1 MSIKNTLYIILSLL
15 LTAVFTSFILLFF
28 ILKTEDQVIQS
39 EQLRAKALFLA
50 DSVRQSSDNLTTMA
64 RNYTVTG
71 EPRYRKYFN
80 QIIDIRNGSIPR
92 PDNYD
97 NFYWHFVVATGFD
110 PEAQSSSQTHIL
122 KEELY
127 KKAISLNSLIA
138 GLNLTEAEAALLRKS
153 KFNSDTLIHIENQAM
168 NAIVGLYPDENGNY
182 IIKGKPDFKLAR
194 NLMHSE
200 EYHRA
205 KAEIMDPIYEFFK
218 KISKRT
224 QEQLNLYHTRGRR
237 LKLILMI
244 ILISSV
250 FLISLSVFF
259 IYNQFKQS
267 KKSELTKKK
276 SKINFFSVA
285 LPPLGTA
292 TLASVLICSSAWWF
306 LEETKG
312 QFYKNTKY
320 EIESILNGTYK
331 SLMDFFENLEDEVKS
346 IKEIL
351 SNEKIPDLLMVKKYP
366 LVRSRSLK
374 ILKPF
379 IIEKGYENFFI
390 LNSSGKVVSSSSSQ
404 LIGTHLQKEIPE
416 YFIKQIKQPP
426 KYRAILMPYK
436 SKSQEAKNLFF
447 KSLLIGTGLF
457 NNQKKN
463 IGFLIVE
470 LKTQKKFSEILHRG
484 LIGETGESYAFNHLG
499 QMLSESR
506 FNYQLKKMGL
516 FPKEEEY
523 LEVRLPLEK
532 YSKNSVTRTHE
543 DQPLT
548 LMAKQATRG
557 INGIS
562 LEPYKDYRG
571 IPVVGAWVWNELY
584 KLGVTTEMDFKEAFA
599 SLTSYKKQTFFGVS
613 LTLILIY
620 FLTGFFIW
628 SRIKTTTINNE
639 LQSAYTIIKKHSD
652 RMKEELDVGYKIQ
665 MSMLPVKFPS
675 RKELS
680 LFAHVKPAQEV
691 GGDYYD
697 FLMINKNKLYFSIGD
712 VSGKGVPSALFMA
725 ITKTLIKSNLQHNH
739 NPNDIVSN
747 VNEEIARDNPSCMF
761 VTLVV
766 CILDLKTGE
775 MSFTNAGHNF
785 PYIKKKDGSIITL
798 TQTHGPAV
806 GVISNNTYYQDI
818 IKLEKEDVL
827 FLYTDGITESFN
839 TDKVLFGEE
848 QLLKTLK
855 DTSTDDITDFSHF
868 VLNKVSSF
876 SKGMI
881 QHDDITL
888 LSLKYHGIG

>member
-1 MSIKNTLYIILSLL
+1 
-15 LTAVFTSFILLFF
+15 
-28 ILKTEDQVIQS
+28 
-39 EQLRAKALFLA
+39 
-50 DSVRQSSDNLTTMA
+50 
-64 RNYTVTG
+64 
-71 EPRYRKYFN
+71 
-80 QIIDIRNGSIPR
+80 
-92 PDNYD
+92 
-97 NFYWHFVVATGFD
+97 
-110 PEAQSSSQTHIL
+110 
-122 KEELY
+122 
-127 KKAISLNSLIA
+127 
-138 GLNLTEAEAALLRKS
+138 
-153 KFNSDTLIHIENQAM
+153 M

-205 KAEIMDPIYEFFK
+205 KADIMDPIYEFFK

-224 QEQLNLYHTRGRR
+224 QDQLNLYRTRGRR
-237 LKLILMI
+237 LELILMI
-244 ILISSV
+244 VLISSV
-250 FLISLSVFF
+250 FLIFLSIVFT
-259 IYNQFKQS
+259 YNQFKKS
-267 KKSELTKKK
+267 KKSELVKKK
-276 SKINFFSVA
+276 SKIKFFSVA
-285 LPPLGTA
+285 LPPLGAA

-312 QFYKNTKY
+312 QLYKNTKY

-351 SNEKIPDLLMVKKYP
+351 NNEKIPDLLIENKYT

-379 IIEKGYENFFI
+379 ILEKGYENFYI
-390 LNSSGKVVSSSSSQ
+390 LNSKGVVISSSSSR
-404 LIGTHLQKEIPE
+404 LRNTHLQKEIPE
-416 YFIKQIKQPP
+416 YFMKQIRQPP
-426 KYRAILMPYK
+426 KYRAILMPYRTK
-436 SKSQEAKNLFF
+436 DQKEKNIFF
-447 KSLLIGTGLF
+447 KSLLIGTSF
-457 NNQKKN
+457 FDNQKKN
-463 IGFLIVE
+463 TGFLIME

-484 LIGETGESYAFNHLG
+484 LIGETGESYAFNYLG

-506 FNYQLKKMGL
+506 FNYQLKEMGL
-516 FPKEEEY
+516 FPKAGEY
-523 LEVRLPLEK
+523 LDVRLPMEK
-532 YSKNSVTRTHE
+532 HSKDSVTRTHE
-543 DQPLT
+543 NQPLT
-548 LMAKQATRG
+548 LMARQATKG

-562 LEPYKDYRG
+562 LEPYGDYRG
-571 IPVVGAWVWNELY
+571 IPVVGAWIWNELY
-584 KLGVTTEMDFKEAFA
+584 QFGVTTEMDFKEAFA
-599 SLTSYKKQTFFGVS
+599 NLTSYKKQTFFGIS

-620 FLTGFFIW
+620 LLTGSFIW
-628 SRIKTTTINNE
+628 NRIRTMAINNE

-680 LFAHVKPAQEV
+680 LFAHIKPAQEV

-697 FLMINKNKLYFSIGD
+697 FLMINKDKLYFSIGD

-739 NPNDIVSN
+739 NPSDIVSN

-761 VTLVV
+761 ITLMV

-785 PYIKKKDGSIITL
+785 PYMRKRDGSIIAL
-798 TQTHGPAV
+798 KQTHGPAV
-806 GVISNNTYYQDI
+806 GIISNNIYHQDTV
-818 IKLEKEDVL
+818 KLEKGDVL
-827 FLYTDGITESFN
+827 FLYTDGITEAFN
-839 TDKVLFGEE
+839 RDKILFGEE
-848 QLLKTLK
+848 RLLKVLK
-855 DTSTDDITDFSHF
+855 STSTNNIEDFSHF

-876 SKGMI
+876 SQGMT